1 MTEITHALIID
12 APFDFTGYLAL
23 LIPIIAVSL
32 PAIIILIV
40 FVYESRNKKMKY
52 DTIIE
57 VSKNIS
63 DPEEVRDLLESLQ
76 DKKKSP
82 IDLRRSGIITIF
94 IGAGLFMLGWI
105 AIGEILKGVG
115 VLVGLIGVGQMIAGY
130 IYPNQTEEIN
140 KAVEDFEKKYLG
152 PITNE
157 NYLSLIFLAGTPAQ
171 TSPGGIFVYFG
182 TIALEATT
190 APSPTLHPGL
200 I

>member
-1 MTEITHALIID
+1 MEHFIGGLGI
-12 APFDFTGYLAL
+12 

-52 DTIIE
+52 NTIIE

-63 DPEEVRDLLESLQ
+63 NPDEVRDLLESLQ

-130 IYPNQTEEIN
+130 VYPNQSEEIN
-140 KAVEDFEKKYLG
+140 KVVEEFEKK
-152 PITNE
+152 
-157 NYLSLIFLAGTPAQ
+157 
-171 TSPGGIFVYFG
+171 
-182 TIALEATT
+182 
-190 APSPTLHPGL
+190 
-200 I
+200 

>member
-40 FVYESRNKKMKY
+40 FVYESRNKKKKY

-63 DPEEVRDLLESLQ
+63 DPEEVRNLIESLS
-76 DKKKSP
+76 KKKSP
-82 IDLRRSGIITIF
+82 IDLRRSGVITIF

-105 AIGEILKGVG
+105 ALGEILKGVG
-115 VLVGLIGVGQMIAGY
+115 ALVALIGIGQMVAGY
-130 IYPNQTEEIN
+130 IYPNQSEEIN
-140 KAVEDFEKKYLG
+140 KVVEEFEKK
-152 PITNE
+152 
-157 NYLSLIFLAGTPAQ
+157 
-171 TSPGGIFVYFG
+171 
-182 TIALEATT
+182 
-190 APSPTLHPGL
+190 
-200 I
+200 

>member
-12 APFDFTGYLAL
+12 APFDFTGNLAL

-52 DTIIE
+52 NTIIE

-63 DPEEVRDLLESLQ
+63 NPDEVRDLLESLQ

-115 VLVGLIGVGQMIAGY
+115 VLVGLIGVGQMVAGY
-130 IYPNQTEEIN
+130 VYPNQSEEIN
-140 KAVEDFEKKYLG
+140 KVVEEFEKKK
-152 PITNE
+152 IK
-157 NYLSLIFLAGTPAQ
+157 
-171 TSPGGIFVYFG
+171 FG
-182 TIALEATT
+182 KK
-190 APSPTLHPGL
+190 SS
-200 I
+200 

>member
-1 MTEITHALIID
+1 MIEITHALIID

-23 LIPIIAVSL
+23 LIPIIALSL

-140 KAVEDFEKKYLG
+140 KAVENFERK
-152 PITNE
+152 
-157 NYLSLIFLAGTPAQ
+157 
-171 TSPGGIFVYFG
+171 
-182 TIALEATT
+182 
-190 APSPTLHPGL
+190 
-200 I
+200 

>member
-1 MTEITHALIID
+1 MTDITHALIID
-12 APFDFTGYLAL
+12 APFDFTGNLAL

-52 DTIIE
+52 NTIIE
-57 VSKNIS
+57 VSKNINNP
-63 DPEEVRDLLESLQ
+63 DEVRDLLESLQ

-115 VLVGLIGVGQMIAGY
+115 VLVGLIGVGQMVAGY
-130 IYPNQTEEIN
+130 VYPNQSEEIN
-140 KAVEDFEKKYLG
+140 KVVEEFEKK
-152 PITNE
+152 
-157 NYLSLIFLAGTPAQ
+157 
-171 TSPGGIFVYFG
+171 
-182 TIALEATT
+182 
-190 APSPTLHPGL
+190 
-200 I
+200 

>member
-40 FVYESRNKKMKY
+40 FVYESRNKKKKY
-52 DTIIE
+52 NTIIE

-63 DPEEVRDLLESLQ
+63 NPDEVRDLLESLQ

-115 VLVGLIGVGQMIAGY
+115 VLVGLIGVGQMVAGY
-130 IYPNQTEEIN
+130 VYPNQSEEIN
-140 KAVEDFEKKYLG
+140 KVVEEFEKK
-152 PITNE
+152 
-157 NYLSLIFLAGTPAQ
+157 
-171 TSPGGIFVYFG
+171 
-182 TIALEATT
+182 
-190 APSPTLHPGL
+190 
-200 I
+200 